1 MTKFTLLP
9 VTLVFSLLLLVGCN
23 NGDMDPVPVEYFN
36 LRPGVEQANGYS
48 HAVKIGNR
56 LKIAGAVSMDDAG
69 NLKAAGDLGQQ
80 MKNAYADLDTIL
92 KHFGYSFDD
101 VVIENVYTTDMP
113 EFIKQSPYRKSI
125 YTKRLPATNFI
136 GVTTL
141 FAPGYLI
148 EIELEAYK
156 AK

>member
-1 MTKFTLLP
+1 MTKFTQLV
-9 VTLVFSLLLLVGCN
+9 VTLVFSLLFLVGCN
-23 NGDMDPVPVEYFN
+23 NNDQDPVPVEYFN
-36 LRPGVEQANGYS
+36 LRPSVEQTNGYA

-80 MKNAYADLDTIL
+80 MRNAYADLNTIL

-101 VVIENVYTTDMP
+101 VTIETVYTTDMA

-125 YTKRLPATNFI
+125 YTKQFPASTWV
-136 GVTTL
+136 GVPTL

-156 AK
+156 AN